1 MNIVFFGSPDFSVP
15 FLHSFINDPDIEIQ
29 AVITQPDKPVGRK
42 KELKAPPVK
51 IAALENDLSVLQP
64 PSLKNNP
71 EFLNLLKKLNPDF
84 FVVIAYGKLL
94 PADYLEIPEYGAINV
109 HASMLPK
116 YRGASP
122 IQSAILNNEDFT
134 GLSIMHVTEEL
145 DKGDVYYVRKIPIE
159 PEETADKLSEK
170 ISEIG
175 SVIIPMCL
183 KDIQDKI
190 LSPIP
195 QEDAEATYCKKIERK
210 DAKIDPEK
218 ETANEIYNKYRAF
231 FPWPGLYFNWND
243 KRIKLLK
250 VKADKDPPQIS
261 PGELKAVNDKLYLGA
276 KDGAIEL
283 LILQLEGKKTM
294 NAKDF
299 INGFLQK

>member
-1 MNIVFFGSPDFSVP
+1 MKIVFFGSPDFSVP
-15 FLHSFINDPDIEIQ
+15 FLNSLINDPEFEIQ

-51 IAALENDLSVLQP
+51 LAAIENDLSVLQP
-64 PSLKNNP
+64 PTLKNNQ
-71 EFLNLLKKLNPDF
+71 EFLNLLQKLEPDF

-94 PADYLEIPEYGAINV
+94 PEEYLEIPAFGAINV

-122 IQSAILNNEDFT
+122 IQSAILNDEDYT

-145 DKGDVYYVRKIPIE
+145 DKGDLYYVRKIPVE

-170 ISEIG
+170 ISEVG
-175 SVIIPMCL
+175 SVILPMCL
-183 KDIQDKI
+183 KDILDRI
-190 LSPIP
+190 LTPIP
-195 QEDAEATYCKKIERK
+195 QADADATYCTKIERK
-210 DAKIDPEK
+210 DAKINPEK
-218 ETANEIYNKYRAF
+218 ETAREIYNKYRAF

-243 KRIKLLK
+243 KRIKVLK
-250 VKADKDPPQIS
+250 AKFAKNAPKVS
-261 PGELKAVNDKLYLGA
+261 PGDLKPDNGRLYMGG
-276 KDGAIEL
+276 KEGMIEL
-283 LILQLEGKKTM
+283 LILQVEGKKPM

-299 INGFLQK
+299 INGFLRK